1 MQIFNMNPTL
11 DELTGEQRAAVAAF
25 QREHGVRVP
34 RAVAMALLS
43 IADHET
49 FNKVVDATPALRHR
63 LPGESRDKYVTA
75 VIYQLRPEFSRCA
88 TRGEAKS
95 K

>member
-1 MQIFNMNPTL
+1 MNTNL
-11 DELTGEQRAAVAAF
+11 DQLTAGQRAALAAF
-25 QREHGVRVP
+25 QREHGVRVR
-34 RAVAMALLS
+34 RAKAMELLG
-43 IADHET
+43 IARDDIFT
-49 FNKVVDATPALRHR
+49 KVVDATPELRHR
-63 LPGESRDKYVTA
+63 LPGESRDRYVTA